1 MVKMMPHISV
11 IIQAYNRKEYIL
23 GAFRSARRQ
32 TLSFKNYE
40 IIVTK
45 NFKDRVIDNYI
56 ERHGGKLI
64 FFEGGSVGDQIAD
77 AVQNAKGRII
87 CFLDDDD
94 LFLRTKLNFI
104 LRTFQRE
111 PSLLYM
117 HNNLVYINEEKK
129 QIKKPNPFE
138 KEGNFIIEPSK
149 VSLADLIRLE
159 DLSPGQNMSAISI
172 KKPILINVIKDI
184 DIIKYVS
191 TTPDLILYL
200 LALDYGSKNGG
211 KLYISRKKLTKYR
224 FHESTSI
231 SIRNYNSF
239 RLKQSLISSKV
250 IKNLNLIYSHI
261 NSETIR
267 QYLKYTI
274 KKVLIEYYFYKSN
287 ALNFRIKA
295 FAAYLENFKYNFYIK
310 PLRTL
315 ARGLILLSFISAPEF
330 TRRHVFNLLYKH

>member
-191 TTPDLILYL
+191 TTPDLIL
-200 LALDYGSKNGG
+200 N
-211 KLYISRKKLTKYR
+211 I
-224 FHESTSI
+224 
-231 SIRNYNSF
+231 
-239 RLKQSLISSKV
+239 V
-250 IKNLNLIYSHI
+250 
-261 NSETIR
+261 
-267 QYLKYTI
+267 
-274 KKVLIEYYFYKSN
+274 
-287 ALNFRIKA
+287 
-295 FAAYLENFKYNFYIK
+295 
-310 PLRTL
+310 
-315 ARGLILLSFISAPEF
+315 
-330 TRRHVFNLLYKH
+330 